1 MLHLERDRLHPV
13 FSVDTVS
20 VSVDS
25 VVVVSL
31 GDAEVS
37 RSMAVGEEEEEGHGC
52 HHPQNLEKLTI
63 ILGQLHSLSHTSI
76 YLSLSVHRYP
86 IYLITQ
92 TFSLFFFTNTRTHIE
107 REREASRCSL
117 TLSLYA
123 HYLSYTIQGILKG
136 VSITVPLTSCLTG
149 LD

>member
-25 VVVVSL
+25 VVVVNL

-63 ILGQLHSLSHTSI
+63 ILGQLHSLSYMSI
-76 YLSLSVHRYP
+76 YLSLSVHRDP

-92 TFSLFFFTNTRTHIE
+92 TFSLSFFTNTRTRTHTHTQRQADALYLCLSTHTISHTQY
-107 REREASRCSL
+107 REYLREL
-117 TLSLYA
+117 
-123 HYLSYTIQGILKG
+123 
-136 VSITVPLTSCLTG
+136 V
-149 LD
+149 

>member
-20 VSVDS
+20 VGVDS
-25 VVVVSL
+25 VVVVNL

-63 ILGQLHSLSHTSI
+63 ILGQLHSLSYMSI
-76 YLSLSVHRYP
+76 YLSLSVHRDP

-92 TFSLFFFTNTRTHIE
+92 TFSLSFFTNTRTHTQKE

-117 TLSLYA
+117 TVSLRTLSLI
-123 HYLSYTIQGILKG
+123 HN
-136 VSITVPLTSCLTG
+136 TG
-149 LD
+149 NT